1 MVLAGLMFRRR
12 EGLGDPKVRLTADT
26 ARELLPLLLG
36 TGFGVGFLSGFF
48 GIGGG
53 FLIVPGLMFATG
65 MPPTLAIGTSLVA
78 VAAFGAATAGS
89 YAASGL
95 INWNIAALFIL
106 GGVVGGMAG
115 VALGRVL
122 AGRKRALSFVFAGV
136 VVSVGVYVV
145 ARAIIALV

>member
-1 MVLAGLMFRRR
+1 LLFGVLMVLAGLMFRRR

-106 GGVVGGMAG
+106 GRVVGGW
-115 VALGRVL
+115 L
-122 AGRKRALSFVFAGV
+122 ASRSAAYWRAENARSALSLQ
-136 VVSVGVYVV
+136 
-145 ARAIIALV
+145 ALL